1 MEELINNEDN
11 NIGMIPCELCETMI
25 LFDDYEE
32 HVTECMNNY
41 TLRRNNN
48 FNVLNNLMNILNSP
62 ELTDLNNNN
71 EIRNPLEAEHI
82 SDNDVN
88 DEYNDEN
95 EIRDENPGNVNNDIV
110 NNIEVSSEEEDVVTD
125 DNNDNEN
132 NEDVNEDVN
141 IELPFLINTHPIE
154 MAFRQLDR
162 NVVTRNINWTT
173 NIGRD
178 LINNIEINIGNLHNL
193 TNQNNYTEYEYNLF
207 IQEIMGG
214 DVNIGVKDFNK
225 VIINVNSVELNDD
238 DICSICFEKLNNIN
252 DENNN
257 NEAVK
262 TICNH
267 YYCINCI
274 FEWLQQHNNCP
285 ICNFKFEREE
295 SIDSDSDDDL
305 PDLLPDL

>member
-41 TLRRNNN
+41 TLRRNN

-238 DICSICFEKLNNIN
+238 DICSICFEKLNNSPY
-252 DENNN
+252 
-257 NEAVK
+257 
-262 TICNH
+262 H
-267 YYCINCI
+267 
-274 FEWLQQHNNCP
+274 QH
-285 ICNFKFEREE
+285 
-295 SIDSDSDDDL
+295 L
-305 PDLLPDL
+305 H